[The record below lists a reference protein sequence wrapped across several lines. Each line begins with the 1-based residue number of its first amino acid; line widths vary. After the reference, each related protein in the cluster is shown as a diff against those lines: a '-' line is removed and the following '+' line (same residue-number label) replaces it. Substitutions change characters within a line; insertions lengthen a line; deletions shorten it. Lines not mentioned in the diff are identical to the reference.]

1 MTAGAT
7 AAARPAKTTRARL
20 PRKVWIGAFLVGFVV
35 VLGVLAPWIARYDP
49 IAQDIVHRLAP
60 PSAQHWFG
68 TDALGRDYFSRV
80 AYAARLDVP
89 VAVAAA
95 FLSMVLGSILGALAG
110 FFGRLTD
117 TALMR
122 LADLVQAFPVYIL
135 LVALAFALGSGVRS
149 ILIAYTAIGWVV
161 YARLLRGEVMRA
173 RDMEYIQA
181 AHISGVPRLRIL
193 RRHIAPN
200 VVSQPLIYLMSDIVM
215 AMGAFVSLSYFGL
228 GVTPPTPEWGLMIA
242 DAQPY
247 MASQWWLAVT
257 PGVMIVTVGAGFSL
271 LGDGFEELLKR

>member
-1 MTAGAT
+1 
-7 AAARPAKTTRARL
+7 
-20 PRKVWIGAFLVGFVV
+20 
-35 VLGVLAPWIARYDP
+35 
-49 IAQDIVHRLAP
+49 
-60 PSAQHWFG
+60 
-68 TDALGRDYFSRV
+68 
-80 AYAARLDVP
+80 
-89 VAVAAA
+89 
-95 FLSMVLGSILGALAG
+95 MVLGSILGALAG

-257 PGVMIVTVGAGFSL
+257 PGMMIVTVGAGFSL